1 VPESVPTT
9 RSSSRF
15 LVTGLLAA
23 GLSLAAVAQWILEKR
38 PSLRFGGRALQDA
51 LAPVWPHPSTVLLS
65 LAIFAVAIV
74 SFVAAVRRFVPPPA
88 LPPSPFD
95 FPARH
100 GGGRVS
106 IALADFGL
114 VLGGSV
120 LLLTSRQ
127 YRPFYPALYLLA
139 VLLMTG
145 AFLWEE
151 RRLLREVRARLDA
164 GAAAEIAA
172 VTALISMF
180 VALSTWDLR
189 SWYFSAIGDEYAFRN
204 MSMSIVLGDK
214 PNLFSQYGTYGII
227 PVLDSYGTAILMKVF
242 GTDVMG
248 WKVSALVPVA
258 ASLPLYY
265 LLARVLYGW
274 RTAFLCLGML
284 ASAHYLLAYVHTGY
298 ANLGPLLPTAAAL
311 LLLAAAFRRPSR
323 LLLWASGLAAGLG
336 WYTYYGS
343 RVTIFILGA
352 IVAWCVPRRR
362 WFAASWPLVF
372 GFLVALAPMV
382 VTDGKTIVV
391 RMVEQSGTSSNEVV
405 RNRAMLPTWNTGRSL
420 LAFNYNTHDGPYLYG
435 SLAEPVTAAFFLL
448 GLGLALGTLRDARS
462 RFLLAWFGLGLTATG
477 ILSKYDYVSTS
488 RLHLVLPAVALL
500 AALAVET
507 ALCAGGRLARGEGQ
521 GRLGDLLAFFIV
533 VAVTSGNLHRWFVE
547 APTKL
552 QGTADAVL
560 VRILQKHGCLATPR
574 PTLVVDVGIGG
585 EIGPALEATGR
596 KIPVEFALYV
606 EGPSPWIETVPERCV
621 VFRSPFDADAR
632 PLLDALEKRWPTLH
646 AVKETDV
653 AHRTTLLAFYP
664 SSAETRGP

>member
-23 GLSLAAVAQWILEKR
+23 GLSLAGVAQWILEKR
-38 PSLRFGGRALQDA
+38 PSLRFGGSALQDA
-51 LAPVWPHPSTVLLS
+51 LAPVWPHTGAVLLS
-65 LAIFAVAIV
+65 LVIFAVAIA
-74 SFVAAVRRFVPPPA
+74 SFVGAVRRFVPPPA
-88 LPPSPFD
+88 LPPPQLD

-106 IALADFGL
+106 IALAGFGL

-120 LLLTSRQ
+120 LLLTSRE
-127 YRPFYPALYLLA
+127 YKPFHLALYLLA

-151 RRLLREVRARLDA
+151 RRLLLEVRIRLDA

-172 VTALISMF
+172 VTALMSVF
-180 VALSTWDLR
+180 VALCAWDLR
-189 SWYFSAIGDEYAFRN
+189 SWYFSAIGDEYAFRDL
-204 MSMSIVLGDK
+204 SMSIVLGQK
-214 PNLFSQYGTYGII
+214 PNLFSQFGAYGII
-227 PVLDSYGTAILMKVF
+227 PVLDSYGTALLMKVF
-242 GTDVMG
+242 GTDVVG
-248 WKVSALVPVA
+248 WKFSVLVPVA

-265 LLARVLYGW
+265 LLARVLYG
-274 RTAFLCLGML
+274 RRAAFLCLGML
-284 ASAHYLLAYVHTGY
+284 ASAHYLLAYAHTGY

-336 WYTYYGS
+336 WYTFYGS
-343 RVTIFILGA
+343 RATIFILGA
-352 IVAWCVPRRR
+352 IIASCAPWRR

-382 VTDGKTIVV
+382 VTDGKAIVL
-391 RMVEQSGTSSNEVV
+391 RMLEQSGTASDEVV
-405 RNRAMLPTWNTGRSL
+405 RNRAMLPIWNTGRSL

-435 SLAEPVTAAFFLL
+435 SLAEPVTAALFLL
-448 GLGLALGTLRDARS
+448 GLGLALGTLRDVRS

-477 ILSKYDYVSTS
+477 ILSKYDLVSTS
-488 RLHLVLPAVALL
+488 RLHFVLPAVALL
-500 AALAVET
+500 AALAAET
-507 ALCAGGRLARGEGQ
+507 VLYAGGRLARGEGR
-521 GRLGDLLAFFIV
+521 GTLGNLLAFFV
-533 VAVTSGNLHRWFVE
+533 VVTVTGGNLHRWFVE
-547 APTKL
+547 APAKL
-552 QGTADAVL
+552 QSTADAVL
-560 VRILQKHGCLATPR
+560 LRILQKDGCLATPR

-585 EIGPALEATGR
+585 EIEPALEATGR
-596 KIPVEFALYV
+596 KIPVEFALYAK
-606 EGPSPWIETVPERCV
+606 GPSPWIETAPERCV

-646 AVKETDV
+646 AVEETDV

-664 SSAETRGP
+664 SSALTRGP